1 MRNKVKMLRARFP
14 NKQPKKKAEKKIENE
29 NANKQVFK
37 KKSFQSKSLKLNAL

>member
-37 KKSFQSKSLKLNAL
+37 KKKLSEQIAET